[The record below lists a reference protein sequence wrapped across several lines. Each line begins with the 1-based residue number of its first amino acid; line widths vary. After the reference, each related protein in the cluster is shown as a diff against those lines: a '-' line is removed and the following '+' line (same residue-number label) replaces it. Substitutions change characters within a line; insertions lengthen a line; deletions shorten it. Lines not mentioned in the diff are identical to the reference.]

1 MRKTLTISLIC
12 LLLIGCSSPAS
23 EPPAADQPGSPA
35 VTSESSQAETIPP
48 GEKGETPQS
57 EGLPPVETRPPETDY
72 APAFAGQTRI
82 NGVKTQATLRHQLIT
97 QELDQ
102 PWGIVSAPDGRLF
115 VTEKSGSLRII
126 ERSDISP
133 PIGGFPAIQSSGQGG
148 LLDLALSPDF
158 ANDRLIYFTF
168 SESGPEGAVTAVGYG
183 RLSQD
188 ETVLEDFT
196 TIFRALPYYAG
207 SGHFGSRLVFAEDG
221 TLFVT
226 TGDRQ
231 SDDTRMKAQALDNG
245 YGKVL
250 HLTTSGEPVADYFSD
265 QPDAWQ
271 EIYSYGHRNLQGL
284 AIDPRNG
291 DIWVSE
297 MGPRGG
303 DELNLILP
311 GKNYGWPLVS
321 YGIEYSGA
329 QVAQGETQME
339 GTEQPVYYWDPVLA
353 PSGMTFYDASVI
365 EEWQNNLFVTGL
377 RGSHISRLI
386 IEDRRVQREERLMS
400 ELGERF
406 RDITVGQD
414 GALYTITDSG
424 KLYRLGLGD

>member
-1 MRKTLTISLIC
+1 MRKILTLSLIF
-12 LLLIGCSSPAS
+12 LLLLGCA
-23 EPPAADQPGSPA
+23 SPA
-35 VTSESSQAETIPP
+35 VERPATEEPAFSPETGEPSSDADLPPTETPQAET
-48 GEKGETPQS
+48 
-57 EGLPPVETRPPETDY
+57 LPPVETRPPEADY

-82 NGVKTQATLRHQLIT
+82 GGVKTKVSLKTEIIT
-97 QELDQ
+97 AQLDQ

-126 ERSDISP
+126 DHSDISP
-133 PIGGFPAIQSSGQGG
+133 AIGGFPAIQTSGQGG

-158 ANDRLIYFTF
+158 SSDRLIYFTF
-168 SESGPEGAVTAVGYG
+168 SEASPQGAVTAVGHG

-196 TIFRALPYYAG
+196 VIFRALPYYAG
-207 SGHFGSRLVFAEDG
+207 SGHFGSRLAFADDG

-231 SDDTRMKAQALDNG
+231 SNDTRMKAQELDNG

-250 HLTTSGEPVADYFSD
+250 HLSPSGDPAGDYFPD
-265 QPDAWQ
+265 QPEAWR

-284 AIDPRNG
+284 AIDPQTG

-329 QVAQGETQME
+329 RVSQGETQME

-353 PSGMTFYDASVI
+353 PSGMTFYDASAI
-365 EEWQNNLFVTGL
+365 AEWQNNLFITGL

-386 IEDRRVQREERLMS
+386 LQDHRVAGEERLLS

-406 RDITVGQD
+406 RDVTVGQD